1 MCGIAGLVGLHLPET
16 AEPLVRSMLEK
27 IAYRGPDGSK
37 VTSSS
42 DQHAVFGMSTLS
54 IVPHDGNLGP
64 FFSPRSDLMLT
75 YNGEVYNYRVL
86 GRDWHVEDI
95 QKKNDAQVVL
105 EGYAQHG
112 LNEINQLN
120 GMFAFAV
127 YDVRS
132 KKVILVRD
140 RLGEKPLYYR
150 VGEGHLQFGSEI
162 KALLAYASAEQQVT
176 DEFLAFETPVGDQTL
191 FKDVYLLEPGS
202 FIIYDVQT
210 GKLEKRRYWNLSETK
225 NNTNNSSEENLE
237 QLSHLISDAVHL
249 QRPDLPFG
257 LLLSGGVDS
266 STLAYLMKPDI
277 LFTARY
283 PGFPRFDETER
294 ASLVAKKLGIEHVFV
309 EPSMHDFMLSIDPM
323 MYHLEYYL
331 GNASGL
337 SEYSIYQAMH
347 ERNLRISVG
356 GIGPDEL
363 MLGYV
368 RVFLMLEGLEAFTP
382 ELALSYKPLIQLF
395 QERTHAC
402 MSFVEKYYELVR
414 RGPHSDAAFAYF
426 AGLMEQGQ
434 DLGKLLTQS
443 DLGISFPPLLL
454 TSDKLSSAF
463 GIEKRSPYLDF
474 RVVEFMYGLSVKE
487 KVSGGETKK
496 TFCEFAKRSGVPA
509 EVYAAK
515 DKFGFASPVM
525 HWLNNGLSNWS
536 EAYISKVRDQ
546 PQLQTLFQTDT
557 LRGQYDRTKFQLL
570 CLALQNGIFMH
581 SN

>member
-1 MCGIAGLVGLHLPET
+1 MCGIVGLVGLHLPQP
-16 AEPLVRSMLEK
+16 AEPLVKSMLEK
-27 IAYRGPDGSK
+27 IAYRGPDGSR
-37 VTSSS
+37 VISSP
-42 DQHAVFGMSTLS
+42 DHHAVFGMNTLS
-54 IVPHDGNLGP
+54 IVPNGGNLGP
-64 FFSPRSDLMLT
+64 FSSPHLDLMLT
-75 YNGEVYNYRVL
+75 YNGEVYNYRAL
-86 GRDWHVEDI
+86 GNDWHIEDL

-105 EGYAQHG
+105 EGYEQHG
-112 LNEINQLN
+112 MNWINQLN
-120 GMFAFAV
+120 GMFAFAL

-132 KKVILVRD
+132 KKVILARD

-150 VGEGHLQFGSEI
+150 VRDGHLQFGSEI

-191 FKDVYLLEPGS
+191 FKDIYLLEPGS

-225 NNTNNSSEENLE
+225 NNASDSSEENLE
-237 QLSHLISDAVHL
+237 QLSHLISNAVHL
-249 QRPDLPFG
+249 QRPNLPFG

-309 EPSMHDFMLSIDPM
+309 EPSMHDFMLRIDPM

-347 ERNLRISVG
+347 ERGLKIAVG

-368 RVFLMLEGLEAFTP
+368 RHLLMLEGPDTLTP
-382 ELALSYKPLIQLF
+382 ELALSYKSLIQLF
-395 QERTHAC
+395 QERTHES

-414 RGPHSDAAFAYF
+414 RGPHSDAAFLYLAS
-426 AGLMEQGQ
+426 LMERGQ
-434 DLGKLLTQS
+434 DLGKLLTQA

-454 TSDKLSSAF
+454 TSDKLASAF

-536 EAYISKVRDQ
+536 EAHIANLRVR
-546 PQLQTLFQTDT
+546 PQLQPLFQNDT
-557 LRGQYDRTKFQLL
+557 SRGQYDRTKFQLL